1 MGAFNDYIVSGKYKL
16 WKIDNNP
23 GKATVISP
31 RPTDKVEPY
40 AILDIKFFYGV
51 PPQVEWFHWYVYLY
65 DFVKRGKKIKKT
77 QYITTKSRSLTK
89 ANPYWDPSLEER
101 LGGTKERLGG

>member
-23 GKATVISP
+23 GKTTVISP
-31 RPTDKVEPY
+31 RPTDDVEPY
-40 AILDIKFFYGV
+40 AILDITVLEGN
-51 PPQVEWFHWYVYLY
+51 PPNWNRYHWYIYLY

-77 QYITTKSRSLTK
+77 QYITAKNRSLTK